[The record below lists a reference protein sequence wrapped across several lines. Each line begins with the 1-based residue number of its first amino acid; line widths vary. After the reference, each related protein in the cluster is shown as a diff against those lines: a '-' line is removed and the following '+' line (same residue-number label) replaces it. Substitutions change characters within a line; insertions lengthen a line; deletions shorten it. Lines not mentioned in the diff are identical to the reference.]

1 MNKLLGG
8 EIVAFEALNPSTR
21 AGSRKDGM
29 HYFLTLELHQ
39 EDWLLW
45 ADAHEPMILN
55 LSAVK
60 IDDVPQQPPAE
71 PAPVKLS
78 SFAKELRLS
87 GTLRNPKFW
96 AAIGTDATYQHWCR
110 EGQKCATCHRPA
122 SEYSHVRHIEQG
134 AGVGIKPEFSG
145 IPSCHE
151 CHHLSHNQGWQT
163 LADSAVRNQPK
174 QNESLRDWQRRL
186 VVAHL
191 VRWNWDT
198 IKAGLQVESMAT
210 VTREQ
215 FTEWVLVNKLASLVD
230 RGLLADAPVAEVG

>member
-60 IDDVPQQPPAE
+60 VDDVPQPE

-87 GTLRNPKFW
+87 GTLRNPQFW
-96 AAIGTDATYQHWCR
+96 RALGTDATYQHWCR
-110 EGQKCATCHRPA
+110 DGQKCATCHRPA

-134 AGVGIKPEFSG
+134 AGIGIKPDFSG

-151 CHHLSHNQGWQT
+151 CHQLSHNGGWQS
-163 LADSAVRNQPK
+163 LADAAMRNAPK
-174 QNESLRDWQRRL
+174 QSEALRDWQRRL

-191 VRWNWDT
+191 VRWSWDQ
-198 IKAGLQVESMAT
+198 IKAGLQVESMSS
-210 VTREQ
+210 VTQEQ
-215 FTEWVLVNKLASLVD
+215 FTQWVLANELAGVVD
-230 RGLLADAPVAEVG
+230 RGLLGSLAEVG